1 MLRIEEVAR
10 QLRGERHG
18 DSWMCSCP
26 LPGHKSGD
34 RKRSLSVKLGDRG
47 GILMHCHV
55 HTDATIED
63 FARAMG
69 LEVRDFMP
77 DGDAPQPERK
87 AAKPYRPFEVGD
99 RDRRGFETT
108 AVYAYEDADGH
119 VRMRKARK
127 QKALPDGGY
136 EKTFLMQ
143 AEKDGKWWKPS
154 DIGSDAVDLPY
165 HLPEVLRQ
173 AAAGGLV
180 ILAEGEKDVDNL
192 RALGYVATCSA
203 TGGGVGKLEGKWKDA
218 HTEALDGADV
228 LLIPD
233 NDEAGENYMDWI
245 GGKLR
250 ERGKVRR
257 VRILWLREDMPE
269 LPEKGDF
276 TDWALILK
284 RQGLGKTELLERFGR
299 AIELAPEWDPNGLRV
314 FTAAQPTDG
323 TSSAGRRN
331 GPPAQA
337 AGTSGDGDDFPA
349 YHGSAKYCIV
359 NGCLAKRTQNGP
371 RVLCSFVPEP
381 RELIRYDD
389 GLTVRQKFLMGGTA
403 ADGREL
409 PDKVVESTR
418 DMMGP
423 SWSVEAWGW
432 DGAMSASRGTPGEI
446 FEAVSAAG
454 RRERKCR
461 TVYGHTGMRTIDG
474 EPCFLYHGGAIGR
487 DGVSVELGG
496 PLVRIA
502 LPEEINP
509 ESGEKWT
516 PLEAAMA
523 ERILI
528 DAYPARVI
536 LPLLAQ
542 AYLAPVY
549 SELEAMQAPPAY
561 AVLLDGQTNAG
572 KSTTAGYVAS
582 HFGAFY
588 SKAMPASFSD
598 SQAGMRDKMFA
609 AKDALLV
616 ADDYRRQQG
625 DGGRRSSQD
634 MLADMIISAIG
645 DRVGRSRE
653 NADRT
658 MERERPARCT
668 MIMTGEVLPNIS
680 VSRRTRIYRITVDF
694 GELIVPA
701 DVYDVLQAF
710 QRGGAFRAC
719 MRGYILGLLSRW
731 DGIRR
736 ELTERLREATEEARR
751 TASRAEGRFRETTA
765 HLLMGSGLMLDH
777 LIACGAATEEDR
789 RRLLAQL
796 SAEIAWNLR
805 KQGQETDDARPEQRW
820 LDAVRALVG
829 SGSLRLYDKAKP
841 EQGQPVMEL
850 HGFYNGDVLELIAP
864 RIEAEVGEMLRKGQ
878 RTLETADYSDIYRA
892 LAARKMIAFKPA
904 ADGSI
909 GRTRL
914 NTKWK
919 GQQFSCIKL
928 FRWAL
933 AGDTEE
939 EAKRSAQE
947 FEPTGEDAPGEW
959 MEE

>member
-1 MLRIEEVAR
+1 MRGGDRVLSIEEVAR
-10 QLRGERHG
+10 RLRGERNG
-18 DSWMCSCP
+18 GSWMCSCP

-34 RKRSLSVKLGDRG
+34 TNRSLSVTLGRNG
-47 GILMHCHV
+47 GILLHCHV

-63 FARAMG
+63 FAKAMG

-77 DGDAPQPERK
+77 DGPAPRGEQEAP
-87 AAKPYRPFEVGD
+87 KPQHPFEVGD
-99 RDRRGFETT
+99 CWRGFETT
-108 AVYAYEDADGH
+108 AVYEYQEADGR
-119 VRMRKARK
+119 VAMRKARRQRPK
-127 QKALPDGGY
+127 PDGTY
-136 EKTFLMQ
+136 DKTFLMQ
-143 AEKDGKWWKPS
+143 AERGGKWYKPS
-154 DIGSDAVDLPY
+154 DIGSGAVDLPY

-173 AAAGGLV
+173 ASAGGLV
-180 ILAEGEKDVDNL
+180 IVAEGEKDVDNL
-192 RALGYVATCSA
+192 RALGYTATCSA
-203 TGGGVGKLEGKWKDA
+203 TGGGQGRLEGKWKPC

-233 NDEAGENYMDWI
+233 NDAAGEGYTDWI
-245 GGKLR
+245 GSRLR
-250 ERGKVRR
+250 ERGKAKR
-257 VRILWLREDMPE
+257 VRILRLKEDMPD

-276 TDWALILK
+276 TDWAVRLK
-284 RQGLGKTELLERFGR
+284 QQGLGRAELLERFSR
-299 AIELAPEWDPNGLRV
+299 AVDLAPEWDPNGLRV
-314 FTAAQPTDG
+314 YTVQPAE
-323 TSSAGRRN
+323 AGA
-331 GPPAQA
+331 PAW
-337 AGTSGDGDDFPA
+337 SGRGKGGEDDFPA
-349 YHGSAKYCIV
+349 YHGSAKYCVV

-403 ADGREL
+403 ADGRTL
-409 PDKVVESTR
+409 PDKVVESTKE
-418 DMMGP
+418 MMGP

-454 RRERKCR
+454 RRDRKSR
-461 TVYGHTGMRTIDG
+461 TVYGHTGMRLIDG
-474 EPCFLYHGGAIGR
+474 EPCYLYHGGAVGL

-496 PLVRIA
+496 PLVRYA
-502 LPEEINP
+502 LGEQINP
-509 ESGEKWT
+509 STGEPWSRQES
-516 PLEAAMA
+516 AMA
-523 ERILI
+523 ERLLI
-528 DAYPARVI
+528 ESYPARVI

-588 SKAMPASFSD
+588 NKAMPASFSD
-598 SQAGMRDKMFA
+598 SQAGMRDKMFV

-634 MLADMIISAIG
+634 LLADMIISAIG

-668 MIMTGEVLPNIS
+668 MVMTGEVLPNIS

-701 DVYDVLQAF
+701 DVYDALQIF
-710 QRGGAFRAC
+710 QRQGAFRQC
-719 MRGYILGLLSRW
+719 MREYIQDLLGRW
-731 DGIRR
+731 GNIRQ
-736 ELTERLREATEEARR
+736 ELTERLTRATEESRR
-751 TASRAEGRFRETTA
+751 TANRAEGRFREMTA
-765 HLLMGSGLMLDH
+765 HLLMGADLMLDH
-777 LIACGAATEEDR
+777 LEACGVMTDEDK

-796 SAEIAWNLR
+796 SAEIAFNLR
-805 KQGQETDDARPEQRW
+805 RQGQETDDAKPEQRW

-829 SGSLRLYDKAKP
+829 SGSLRLYDKSKP
-841 EQGQPVMEL
+841 EQGQPVVEL

-864 RIEAEVGEMLRKGQ
+864 RIEAEIGDMLRKGQ

-892 LAARKMIAFKPA
+892 LAVRGLIAYKPA

-914 NTKWK
+914 NTKWR

-928 FRWAL
+928 YRWAL
-933 AGDTEE
+933 SGDTKE
-939 EAKRSAQE
+939 EAERSASE
-947 FEPTGEDAPGEW
+947 FEETGEESPFDN
-959 MEE
+959 